1 MSYVIKGET
10 GDWEIVVGLEVH
22 CEVISKAKLFSGAPT
37 AFGAEANTQVS
48 FIDAGFPGML
58 PVINH
63 ECVRQ
68 AVRTGF
74 GLNAKI
80 NKKSIFA
87 RKNYYYADLPNGYQ
101 ISQSDMP
108 IISDGYID
116 VDLEDGSTR
125 RIGIERLHLE
135 QDAGKLMH
143 DQHPTKS
150 FVDLNRAGVALME
163 IVSRPDIRSPEEAG
177 AYLRKLR
184 SIVRYIGS
192 CDGNMD
198 EGSMR
203 CDANVS
209 VRRPGEPFG
218 TRAEIKNVNSI
229 RFVMQAIEYEAMRQV
244 ELLESG
250 GRVVQETRKFDSVK
264 GETKSMRSKETA
276 MDYRY
281 FYDPD
286 LIPLVLDE
294 DEIERLRSEMPEL
307 PDAKK
312 KRFMEDFGLPAYDAG
327 QLVSE
332 KETAAYFEKAA
343 AGHDAKKVANWIMG
357 DLFATLN
364 RLGKKI
370 TESPVSP
377 ENLGRMVDLI
387 NDNTISGRIAKDVFQ
402 FMAEEGKDPDTI
414 IEEKGLKQVTDTS
427 AIETIIDEVMAANP
441 DKVAEYRGGKDK
453 LIGWFVGQT
462 MRASQGK
469 ANPGMLNDLLKKK
482 LAG

>member
-163 IVSRPDIRSPEEAG
+163 IVSRPDICSPEEAG

-427 AIETIIDEVMAANP
+427 AIEKIIDEVMAANP

-482 LAG
+482 LTG

>member
-332 KETAAYFEKAA
+332 KETATYFEKAA

-427 AIETIIDEVMAANP
+427 AIEKIIDEVMAANP

>member
-427 AIETIIDEVMAANP
+427 AIEKIIDEVMAANP

-482 LAG
+482 LTG